1 MFLEENVVYRYKYLP
16 FNENSIKTIV
26 EGSISFTCPLAFNDP
41 FDCRPYVCPNS
52 ALDISAKRP
61 DLYRKVG
68 QELGLSPA
76 KRIMSKSVILK
87 RLKDRVESGK
97 WITDLLVGVGV
108 VSLST
113 DALNTLMWSHY
124 ADFHRGFVLEFRIP
138 LRGREEEAKFARD
151 RLTPFP
157 VRYSENRPH
166 VEMFSNPHDLV
177 EKILLTK
184 SLDWAYEAEE
194 RVVDQIR
201 GPGIFKY
208 RRDDILRSIICGV
221 KMPLD
226 DFNRL
231 QAVVAALAESFMPN
245 LRIFRAEEYPRKY
258 GIHVPGHP
266 RLGNLAP

>member
-1 MFLEENVVYRYKYLP
+1 MFLEENVIYRYKYLP
-16 FNENSIKTIV
+16 LNKDSIKTIT
-26 EGSISFTCPLAFNDP
+26 EGSISFTCPHAFNDP

-52 ALDISAKRP
+52 VLDISAKRP

-68 QELGLSPA
+68 QELRLSPA
-76 KRIMSKSVILK
+76 ERIMKKSVLLK
-87 RLKDRVESGK
+87 RLSDRVESGQ
-97 WITDLLVGVGV
+97 WIADLLAGVGV

-124 ADFHRGFVLEFRIP
+124 ANFHRGFVLEFRIP
-138 LRGREEEAKFARD
+138 LRGRKEEAQFARD

-157 VRYSENRPH
+157 VRYSVDRPH
-166 VEMFSNPHDLV
+166 VEMFSKSSELV

-194 RVVDQIR
+194 RVVDQTR
-201 GPGIFKY
+201 GPGVFKY
-208 RRDDILRSIICGV
+208 RRNDILRSIICGV
-221 KMPLD
+221 KMPID
-226 DFNRL
+226 DFNML
-231 QAVVAALAESFMPN
+231 QAVVADLAESCMPH
-245 LRIFRAEEYPRKY
+245 LRIFRAEEFPRKY